1 MSSYPGQWVKYPC
14 LQVWWNKEFAAAGA
28 GWREMEA
35 STIPLCPGEFG
46 FKSVSLG
53 VQTLAKC
60 RAYYFPLMKIPTC
73 FVIVLLS
80 SWVSLVSCTSKCQSR
95 LDFSML
101 LSCSLEDLH
110 VPRRQW
116 RKPSLPLMAGP
127 VMFFGHSVWLWLK
140 NMNTVC
146 EQCKLL
152 NMHGQIPS

>member
-1 MSSYPGQWVKYPC
+1 MHFGVSHVVLPWSVSEVPVPPGLMKQAR
-14 LQVWWNKEFAAAGA
+14 EFAAAGA

-60 RAYYFPLMKIPTC
+60 GAYYFPLMKSLTC

-80 SWVSLVSCTSKCQSR
+80 SRVSFVSCTPKCQSR

-110 VPRRQW
+110 VPRRQ
-116 RKPSLPLMAGP
+116 
-127 VMFFGHSVWLWLK
+127 
-140 NMNTVC
+140 
-146 EQCKLL
+146 
-152 NMHGQIPS
+152 